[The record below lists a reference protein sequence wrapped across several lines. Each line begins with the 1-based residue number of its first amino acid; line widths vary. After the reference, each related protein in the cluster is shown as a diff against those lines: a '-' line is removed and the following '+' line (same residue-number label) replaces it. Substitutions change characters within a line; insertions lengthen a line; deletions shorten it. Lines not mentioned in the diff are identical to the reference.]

1 MLLQLKVQ
9 TFSGT
14 WLRWAKN
21 GNYELSFLGTWQD
34 TGDNSG
40 DDGVDDEVNDGA
52 GPRVKLPHMQ
62 FLSHYRVFSWAPI
75 KELKTIKL

>member
-1 MLLQLKVQ
+1 M
-9 TFSGT
+9 G
-14 WLRWAKN
+14 
-21 GNYELSFLGTWQD
+21 LGWILVMMMIID
-34 TGDNSG
+34 YGG
-40 DDGVDDEVNDGA
+40 KDGVDDEVNDGA